1 MSGDD
6 GGDAPVDTLDVVVD
20 ATDAEIVSL
29 LDDEYARALL
39 VVTYD
44 DARAADD
51 LAERLDVA
59 PSTVYDRLSR
69 LTEHDLVVERQRID
83 PDGHHHKAYRAR
95 LDRVVVE
102 FAADGVEVTVDRE
115 PTDPADRLADA
126 FDALRP

>member
-6 GGDAPVDTLDVVVD
+6 GDDAPVDTLDVVVD

-51 LAERLDVA
+51 LAERLDAA
-59 PSTVYDRLSR
+59 PSTVYERLSR

-83 PDGHHHKAYRAR
+83 PDGHHHKTYRAR

-126 FDALRP
+126 FDDLRP